1 MVTDQRQ
8 PWRRSRHGR
17 WVAPGWP
24 PLVGLAGLLVAAAL
38 VPSCS
43 EPCCTTDSF
52 PINLIPLE
60 SPVSGGGG
68 LVAEARY
75 PSGDQNGAGPF
86 TMTIDTG
93 ASLTFFRR
101 RNEGS
106 QMVLRNFDILD
117 AQPPATIKDDVLRG
131 MFRGIEVLPLD
142 LDPAR
147 PEAILGGSFLQ
158 NFVIELDFAKP
169 AMTFWSRQGAEDGF
183 LTTAGFAVIHFDL
196 FGGAELTARTRP
208 DFLGLT
214 GPVEVPATRI
224 VLRGC
229 GAPAA
234 FDPDAAEPELCCQ
247 RGDEM
252 ARATGADLA
261 LLVAT
266 GIGPLVLTQS
276 AWNRVTAAQSTPLP
290 EPAPGPP
297 LQLPTLSAPLGDV
310 LWSTLPR
317 LALVDQE
324 IDDANDPGACV
335 ELGRARRLEWV
346 EHHQPE
352 PDTKCGASCTGAC
365 PQLCDTDVRAAGKA
379 QNAAA
384 YIEFG
389 DGIPVAIVP
398 DGTPLLQGLRAE
410 IRPEGPELDGMIG
423 AGVLA
428 RSRLELD
435 YRSDEKRALFS
446 CAKDAARTACWTSPR
461 CQRLSNPGDRR
472 SCFGRPTR
480 SLPAMCLPLGCG

>member
-1 MVTDQRQ
+1 MNAQRK
-8 PWRRSRHGR
+8 PWRRPGHAGR
-17 WVAPGWP
+17 GAARS
-24 PLVGLAGLLVAAAL
+24 LSQVGAAGLLVAAAFF
-38 VPSCS
+38 VPACS
-43 EPCCTTDSF
+43 EPCCTVDSF
-52 PINLIPLE
+52 PIGLVPLE
-60 SPVSGGGG
+60 SPVNGGGG
-68 LVAEARY
+68 LVARAR
-75 PSGDQNGAGPF
+75 DQNGAEWF
-86 TMTIDTG
+86 NMSIDTG

-101 RNEGS
+101 RADRNEGS

-117 AQPPATIKDDVLRG
+117 AQPPGADPVVRG

-142 LDPAR
+142 LDPYPQR
-147 PEAILGGSFLQ
+147 REAVLGGSFLQ

-169 AMTFWSRQGAEDGF
+169 AMTFWSRQGATDGF
-183 LTTAGFAVIHFDL
+183 LTTAGFAIIHFEL
-196 FGGAELTARTRP
+196 FGGAELTARSRP

-214 GPVEVPATRI
+214 GPVQVPATRI

-252 ARATGADLA
+252 SRATGADLA
-261 LLVAT
+261 LMVAT
-266 GIGPLVLTQS
+266 GVGPLVLTQS
-276 AWNRVTAAQSTPLP
+276 AWNRVATAQSTPLP
-290 EPAPGPP
+290 EPVPGAD
-297 LQLPTLSAPLGDV
+297 LQLPTLAAPLGGV
-310 LWSTLPR
+310 SWSTLPR

-346 EHHQPE
+346 EHHQP
-352 PDTKCGASCTGAC
+352 DADAKCGTSCTGAC

-398 DGTPLLQGLRAE
+398 DGTPLFQGLRAE

-435 YRSDEKRALFS
+435 YRSDAKRALFS
-446 CAKDAARTACWTSPR
+446 CARDAARTACWTSPR
-461 CQRLSNPGDRR
+461 CQRLSNSTDRR

-480 SLPAMCLPLGCG
+480 SLPAMCLPSGCG